1 MRDDRAARLLGQGPA
16 RRLEM
21 PLLASVAGLAHGFT
35 VSGSDPAAVVREAVG
50 RDLPLRTLKQVHGAA
65 VRRAGGSDRAA
76 TLPPPE
82 GDALITAEA
91 GLALGVWVADCVPI
105 LVCDPRTRALA
116 AVHAGWRGTT
126 ARVLDAAVGAL
137 GAAFGSRPADLI
149 VALGPAIG
157 PCCFEVGD
165 EVVER
170 LLEADPGAAACVL
183 GGRRRRIDLPSANR
197 RQALAAGV
205 RPERVAAA
213 GLCTVCRADLLE
225 SYRRQRGAGGRMA
238 GLIAWRS

>member
-1 MRDDRAARLLGQGPA
+1 
-16 RRLEM
+16 M
-21 PLLASVAGLAHGFT
+21 PLLAAVPGLAHAFT
-35 VSGSDPAAVVREAVG
+35 VSGSDPVAVVREAAG

-65 VRRAGGSDRAA
+65 VQRAGGSGLAA
-76 TLPPPE
+76 ALPPPE

-91 GLALGVWVADCVPI
+91 GLVLGVWVADCVPI

-126 ARVLDAAVGAL
+126 ARVLDAAIAAL
-137 GAAFGSRPADLI
+137 GASFGSRPADLI

-170 LLEADPGAAACVL
+170 LLRVDPGAAACVL
-183 GGRRRRIDLPSANR
+183 GGPRRRIDLPAANR
-197 RQALAAGV
+197 RQAVAAGV
-205 RPERVAAA
+205 RPQSVVAA

-225 SYRRQRGAGGRMA
+225 SHRRQRGAAGRMA
-238 GLIAWRS
+238 GLIAWRH